1 MLRGVRDEVIGRL
14 FRMTRFRRGWT
25 QKELSER
32 TGLSESTTSRI
43 ENGQAGRYRL
53 HVVQKHGDAL
63 GLRVEIQVTGR
74 GGEAARLLDE
84 EHAAIVE
91 HVAAILSE
99 DGWLVDVEPSYSI
112 YGERGRIDLLAF
124 HHSTGTLLVVE
135 VKTEITDL
143 QALFGSLSV
152 KERLAPKL
160 AAQRGWDVRRVATLL
175 AVADTHA
182 NRSSV
187 RVHVTL
193 FGRFERHADRVRA
206 WIHRPD
212 EEHRSLLLNV
222 PASAASRPRWLATKR
237 RMRHGGDPERM
248 RGLDPQP
255 DAPS

>member
-1 MLRGVRDEVIGRL
+1 MLRGVRDEVMGRL
-14 FRMTRFRRGWT
+14 FRMARFRRGWT
-25 QKELSER
+25 QKELSDR

-43 ENGQAGRYRL
+43 EGGQAGRYRL
-53 HVVQKHGDAL
+53 HVVQKHGDSL

-91 HVAAILSE
+91 HVAAILGG

-112 YGERGRIDLLAF
+112 YGERGRMDLLAF
-124 HHSTGTLLVVE
+124 HLVTGTLLVVE

-160 AAQRGWDVRRVATLL
+160 AAERGWDVRRVATLL

-187 RVHVTL
+187 GAHGTL
-193 FGRFERHADRVRA
+193 FGRFERHAGRVRA

-212 EEHRSLLLNV
+212 AEHRSLLLAV
-222 PASAASRPRWLATKR
+222 PASAASRPRWLATR
-237 RMRHGGDPERM
+237 RRVRHGGHPDQKRDLEAERD
-248 RGLDPQP
+248 G
-255 DAPS
+255 ST